1 MRDDDA
7 ALGGGPSHNP
17 VGKPGPVKGGG
28 AVERVSW
35 DSVRNRINCD
45 GYLAE
50 DGWKSSSR

>member
-28 AVERVSW
+28 VFLGIQCGTGLTV
-35 DSVRNRINCD
+35 VT
-45 GYLAE
+45 YVAE
-50 DGWKSSSR
+50 DDWC